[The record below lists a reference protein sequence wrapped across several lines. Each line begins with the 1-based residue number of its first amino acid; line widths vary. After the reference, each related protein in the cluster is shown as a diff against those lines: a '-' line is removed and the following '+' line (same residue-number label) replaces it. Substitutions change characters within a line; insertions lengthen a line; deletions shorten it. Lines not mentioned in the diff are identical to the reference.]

1 MTLDDL
7 NSAPLAQAQAMLA
20 GLYEHSDWIAEQA
33 LAERPFQSLAHLQ
46 YAMCR
51 VLDGAGREAQLA
63 LLRAHPE
70 LAGKGL
76 VLSKLTA
83 ESQHE
88 QKKAGLTDCTPQE
101 MAAIQQFNA
110 DYRAKFDW
118 PFIVAVRGPRGA
130 GLSRAEINA
139 TFQRRHAGHRFG
151 VNPRGRRE

>member
-51 VLDGAGREAQLA
+51 VLDAAGREAQLA

-76 VLSKLTA
+76 VVSSLTT

-88 QKKAGLTDCTPQE
+88 QKKAGLTNCTP
-101 MAAIQQFNA
+101 ASTSAW
-110 DYRAKFDW
+110 RAKKSGEF
-118 PFIVAVRGPRGA
+118 
-130 GLSRAEINA
+130 SR
-139 TFQRRHAGHRFG
+139 
-151 VNPRGRRE
+151 